1 MLNHFGLFSG
11 ICWPFF
17 ELGHFSVVEFWSCCL
32 LFWTWAF
39 ECCWVLVCSSRFQK
53 KHRKYQAKRNF
64 WVALLMF
71 LMLALSQ
78 AHVEK
83 KSSHVGLLLRPFQ
96 PMLGQCGATLVYVG
110 TVLGHVVSYIGPM
123 LCWAYVDACCT
134 NMEPC
139 CPMLGRCWLMWGR
152 KRCVEPFWAMCWP
165 LSCFGVVK
173 FWVHARRL

>member
-1 MLNHFGLFSG
+1 MLLSVGLFKS
-11 ICWPFF
+11 
-17 ELGHFSVVEFWSCCL
+17 FS
-32 LFWTWAF
+32 
-39 ECCWVLVCSSRFQK
+39 K

-110 TVLGHVVSYIGPM
+110 TVLGHVVSSIGPM
-123 LCWAYVDACCT
+123 LC
-134 NMEPC
+134 
-139 CPMLGRCWLMWGR
+139 
-152 KRCVEPFWAMCWP
+152 
-165 LSCFGVVK
+165 
-173 FWVHARRL
+173 